1 MEWLVPPRGGI
12 PAQTQGAEAAQCRS
26 QELPG
31 QSLTGPPIPRPAPP
45 TAGSEAE
52 GFLGGVDHVEEAI
65 VILLLLIDVRD
76 GRGHAHH
83 AVLVHQQE
91 EGLRGVQLQA
101 APEVDRRRWLL
112 GGRSSDFPQM
122 MSSL

>member
-1 MEWLVPPRGGI
+1 MHHCPVPQELGQLSSGAKNSLGR
-12 PAQTQGAEAAQCRS
+12 ACQGPP
-26 QELPG
+26 LPG
-31 QSLTGPPIPRPAPP
+31 QPPPPP

-52 GFLGGVDHVEEAI
+52 GFLGGVDHVEEAV
-65 VILLLLIDVRD
+65 VIFLLLIDIRD

-101 APEVDRRRWLL
+101 APEVDRRHAHSEGPGP
-112 GGRSSDFPQM
+112 GG
-122 MSSL
+122 LV